1 MSVLEH
7 FRSYH
12 DRMRAKFRKDHA
24 NEIERVKTVDEFLR
38 EVVDKNDFS
47 MCIKLDTFQKAVA
60 DNSFKSMAETSY
72 GTTIGGIDTRKQVV
86 STLFDVNAD
95 KLAPEE
101 FPKYGLL
108 TGKDKRKDLI
118 SYDDVFY
125 HFGQIL
131 VTFKKE
137 NLMKRTTMTVGS
149 SVNFGEFF
157 RKVPVF
163 VDDPNA
169 LALTGSVDKNP
180 NLKMK
185 NIDGFHAFYTLLIME
200 KLDSELPNRI
210 TEVFE
215 GRFGFEYYE
224 LQFFGKLTMDDV
236 ERIDY
241 YIIEGN
247 EKEELDKMKPLFE
260 ERGIVCESIIP
271 ENFFL

>member
-1 MSVLEH
+1 MGVLEH

-38 EVVDKNDFS
+38 EVVEKNDFS
-47 MCIKLDTFQKAVA
+47 MCIKLDAFQKAVA

-185 NIDGFHAFYTLLIME
+185 ISTVSTLFIPFSSWKSSILSF
-200 KLDSELPNRI
+200 LTASQ
-210 TEVFE
+210 
-215 GRFGFEYYE
+215 RFLKGVSALNTTNSSFSANSPW
-224 LQFFGKLTMDDV
+224 M
-236 ERIDY
+236 
-241 YIIEGN
+241 
-247 EKEELDKMKPLFE
+247 MS
-260 ERGIVCESIIP
+260 RGSIITSSKGTKKRSSTK
-271 ENFFL
+271 